1 MKFGIIPSTYFCY
14 WVQSFAKMKEIK
26 IRREYFIIIFLL
38 FFCNKLPTFEM
49 LFFLKIT
56 YSPQFDFDLSLVAFK
71 KLVIKII

>member
-1 MKFGIIPSTYFCY
+1 
-14 WVQSFAKMKEIK
+14 
-26 IRREYFIIIFLL
+26 
-38 FFCNKLPTFEM
+38 M